1 MTGHED
7 RDAIVMIT
15 APVIDLFHGI
25 ATGEH
30 RAGPLDLVEKLRA
43 YP

>member
-1 MTGHED
+1 MTRYED
-7 RDAIVMIT
+7 RDAVVMIT
-15 APVIDLFHGI
+15 APVIDLFDGI

-30 RAGPLDLVEKLRA
+30 RAGPLDFVEKLRA